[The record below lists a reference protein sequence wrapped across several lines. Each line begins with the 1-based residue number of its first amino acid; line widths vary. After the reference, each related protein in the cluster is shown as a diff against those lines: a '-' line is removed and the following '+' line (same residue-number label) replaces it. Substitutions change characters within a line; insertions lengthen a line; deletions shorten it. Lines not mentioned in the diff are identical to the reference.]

1 MAPARLRN
9 AWHRQHRVDTVL
21 IDVSGHFFEGK
32 DQAMSN
38 LDELVAI
45 YEDLHRHPELGRQEH
60 RTAGIVADRL
70 RSFGYEVTTG
80 VGGTGVVGVLDRGS
94 GPTVLLRADMDAL
107 PVREV
112 TGLPYASS
120 QTATDASGE
129 TVPVMHACGHDVHTT
144 CLIGAAA
151 ELAQDDAW
159 RGRLLLVFQPDEE
172 GGSGAR
178 SMVEDGLFDRFGTP
192 DVVLG
197 QHVGPLPVG
206 VLGVRSGPA
215 FAASDVLRVTLHGSG
230 GHGSRPET
238 TVDPVVMGAAVVQR
252 LQTVVSREVA
262 ATDTVVVT
270 VGSFQAGSAANVI
283 PERAELGL
291 SIRTTDER
299 VRKSVLAAIERMVR
313 AEAIAANAPKD
324 PETEVLLAFPAVVN
338 DAAACDRIREAFA
351 GAARWIVVDPGQL
364 TGSEDVGI
372 LAEAAGAPCAYWLLG
387 GADPALFDGAT
398 TVEAIAAVVAG
409 LPSNHSPSYAPLGAP
424 TIESGVAALTTAAR
438 SWLM

>member
-1 MAPARLRN
+1 
-9 AWHRQHRVDTVL
+9 
-21 IDVSGHFFEGK
+21 
-32 DQAMSN
+32 MSN

-70 RSFGYEVTTG
+70 RSLGYDVTTG
-80 VGGTGVVGVLDRGS
+80 VGGTGVVGVLERGDGS
-94 GPTVLLRADMDAL
+94 TVLLRADMDAL

-129 TVPVMHACGHDVHTT
+129 TVPVMHACGHDMHTT
-144 CLIGAAA
+144 CLLGAAA
-151 ELAQDDAW
+151 ELAQDEAW

-178 SMVEDGLFDRFGTP
+178 SMVEDGLFERFGTP

-206 VLGVRSGPA
+206 VLGVRSGAA

-238 TVDPVVMGAAVVQR
+238 TVDPVVMGAALVQR

-270 VGSFQAGSAANVI
+270 VGSFHAGAAANVI
-283 PERAELGL
+283 PDHAVLGL
-291 SIRTTDER
+291 SIRTTDEK
-299 VRKSVLAAIERMVR
+299 VRERVLADIERMAR
-313 AEAIAANAPKD
+313 AEATASNAQKD
-324 PETEVLLAFPAVVN
+324 PEVEVLLAFPAVVN
-338 DAAACDRIREAFA
+338 DAAACDRLRGAFA
-351 GAARWIVVDPGQL
+351 DAARWVVIDPGQL

-372 LAEAAGAPCAYWLLG
+372 LADAADAPCAYWLLG
-387 GADPALFDGAT
+387 GADPALFEGAT
-398 TVEAIAAVVAG
+398 TVDEIGGVLVG
-409 LPSNHSPSYAPLGAP
+409 LPSNHSPNYAPLAAP
-424 TIESGVAALTTAAR
+424 TIDSGVAALTTAAR
-438 SWLM
+438 SWLT